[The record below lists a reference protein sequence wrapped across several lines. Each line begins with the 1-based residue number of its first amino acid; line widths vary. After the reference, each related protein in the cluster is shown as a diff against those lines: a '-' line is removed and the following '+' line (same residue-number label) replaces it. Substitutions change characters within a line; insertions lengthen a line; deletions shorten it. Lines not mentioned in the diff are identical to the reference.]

1 MNQISFT
8 CSNNHPF
15 KVPAKFAGKRAKCPK
30 CGEVVTIP
38 QVSTLNTTSK
48 IIPSNDD
55 LEKSRS
61 TGELSPLAASIAN
74 SYTQN
79 PVTDTE
85 THCAQSSNEQP
96 STDVPGWVFWAI
108 VPVGWALF
116 NYPILRGLLFIF
128 VCLFLLLGLINFLG
142 SNPKARWPVF
152 ACVSFLIFCF
162 AALSIYD
169 RVETYGELTELHR
182 RKDAAAKHFE
192 NVTRSLEPQTIELR
206 LKR

>member
-1 MNQISFT
+1 MNQIRFT

-61 TGELSPLAASIAN
+61 TGELSPLAASVAN

-79 PVTDTE
+79 PIATPQSTD
-85 THCAQSSNEQP
+85 AQLNNEQP
-96 STDVPGWVFWAI
+96 NTDVPGWVFWAI
-108 VPVGWALF
+108 VIPLWRIDRSGQF
-116 NYPILRGLLFIF
+116 N
-128 VCLFLLLGLINFLG
+128 VCF
-142 SNPKARWPVF
+142 
-152 ACVSFLIFCF
+152 
-162 AALSIYD
+162 
-169 RVETYGELTELHR
+169 
-182 RKDAAAKHFE
+182 
-192 NVTRSLEPQTIELR
+192 
-206 LKR
+206 